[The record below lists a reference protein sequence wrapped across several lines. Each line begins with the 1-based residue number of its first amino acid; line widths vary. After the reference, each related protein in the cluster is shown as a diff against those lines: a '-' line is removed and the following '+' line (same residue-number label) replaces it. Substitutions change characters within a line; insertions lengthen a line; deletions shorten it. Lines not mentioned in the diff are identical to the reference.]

1 MTTTL
6 LQDYQEKCYP
16 TWCDIHEHLPILLA
30 YTKQCDSVVEC
41 GVRSIVSSYAFA
53 AGLVGTPNNTYSLVD
68 PYKDWQ
74 IDPFIAKCKTE
85 GVNATFY
92 HASDLDVPLIP
103 TDLLFIDTWHVY
115 GHLKRELNYWNS
127 SVKKFIIM
135 HDTTVDEWH
144 GETIRCNMDPVQQS
158 KDTGIPIDE
167 ITRGLWPA
175 VEEFLQDHPEW
186 KIDLRLVNNNGLT
199 ILKRITKKFTT

>member
-1 MTTTL
+1 MTTL
-6 LQDYQEKCYP
+6 LQDYQNKCYTP
-16 TWCDIHEHLPILLA
+16 ADINEHLPILLA
-30 YTKQCDSVVEC
+30 YTKQCQSVVEC

-53 AGLVGTPNNTYSLVD
+53 SGLVGTAENTYSLID

-92 HASDLDVPLIP
+92 QASDLDVPLIQ
-103 TDLLFIDTWHVY
+103 TDLLFIDTWHIY

-127 SVKKFIIM
+127 SVKKFIIL

-144 GETIRCNMDPVQQS
+144 GETIRLGWDPVQQS
-158 KDTGIPIDE
+158 KDTGIPVEE
-167 ITRGLWPA
+167 ITKGLWPA
-175 VEEFLQDHPEW
+175 VEEFLQNHSEW
-186 KIDLRLVNNNGLT
+186 KIDLRLVNNHGLT
-199 ILKRITKKFTT
+199 ILKRIN